1 MLTIFVI
8 VGIMTEAHSF
18 RSQVGIGAESDCLL
32 GLLNK
37 IFRFRGRLKKREI
50 RSDWNIHQCYFSYD
64 FLAIVSVKVSIFT
77 F

>member
-1 MLTIFVI
+1 LTILVI
-8 VGIMTEAHSF
+8 VGMMRDAHSF
-18 RSQVGIGAESDCLL
+18 TSQMGIGAESDCLL

-50 RSDWNIHQCYFSYD
+50 RSGWNIHQCYFSYD
-64 FLAIVSVKVSIFT
+64 FLVTVSVKVSIFT